1 MGFSL
6 DLSRAVKRAKG
17 KQELVVRRVMLE
29 VFKKIVMKSP
39 VDTGRFRANWE
50 VSVGG
55 YSRDASE
62 KKDKS
67 GASTLNKIIMS
78 VNSIPLSGQKIFL
91 TNALP
96 YAIRLENG
104 WSKTQAPQG
113 MVKLSLAEITAK
125 YGT

>member
-1 MGFSL
+1 
-6 DLSRAVKRAKG
+6 
-17 KQELVVRRVMLE
+17 
-29 VFKKIVMKSP
+29 
-39 VDTGRFRANWE
+39 
-50 VSVGG
+50 
-55 YSRDASE
+55 
-62 KKDKS
+62 
-67 GASTLNKIIMS
+67 MS
-78 VNSIPLSGQKIFL
+78 VNAIPLSGQKIFL